1 MPGHVVERAYVW
13 DRFVRL
19 HHWSLA
25 VLVLFNAF
33 IFDGG
38 GPWHR
43 WAGYAALGLVGA
55 RLVWGAIGSRYA
67 RFSGFFPT
75 PGRIRAY
82 LVRPGV
88 AMRGHNPL
96 GATMVFAILGL
107 VIALGVTGWLMGTD
121 AYWGE
126 EWLENVHETLSD
138 VLLACVALHVAGV
151 AWVSRK
157 TRINLPRAMFTG
169 YKIRSTHS
177 APFAHPDTTP
187 GD

>member
-25 VLVLFNAF
+25 ALVLFDAF

-43 WAGYAALGLVGA
+43 WAGYAALGLVGT

-75 PGRIRAY
+75 PARIRANPRVQGAY
-82 LVRPGV
+82 GHEALASPEAPG
-88 AMRGHNPL
+88 A
-96 GATMVFAILGL
+96 
-107 VIALGVTGWLMGTD
+107 
-121 AYWGE
+121 
-126 EWLENVHETLSD
+126 
-138 VLLACVALHVAGV
+138 
-151 AWVSRK
+151 
-157 TRINLPRAMFTG
+157 
-169 YKIRSTHS
+169 
-177 APFAHPDTTP
+177 
-187 GD
+187 